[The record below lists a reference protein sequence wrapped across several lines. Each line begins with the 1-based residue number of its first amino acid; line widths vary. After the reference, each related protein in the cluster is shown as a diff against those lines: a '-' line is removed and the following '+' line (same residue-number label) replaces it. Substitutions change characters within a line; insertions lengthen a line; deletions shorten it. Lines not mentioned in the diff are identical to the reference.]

1 MNKTN
6 AELSDYLNN
15 FSAGYPSQDFLDV
28 VICPQM
34 PSLSFASSLLG
45 QSAIALGA
53 QNMHYAESGAFT
65 GETSPLVLKELGCSY
80 VILGHSERRT
90 LFGETWD
97 LINKKLVSAIQHGI
111 RPILCI
117 GETLE
122 QREAGT
128 TKTVLAEQFAAACKD
143 IDLSK
148 IDLAYEPVWSI
159 GTGKIPT
166 IEEIED
172 IHKYLRGLLANTQS
186 RILYGGSSNDQNAA
200 SLIQI
205 PEVNGFLV
213 GGAALDPN
221 KFLTMINAITQFCS
235 Q

>member
-1 MNKTN
+1 M
-6 AELSDYLNN
+6 
-15 FSAGYPSQDFLDV
+15 
-28 VICPQM
+28 
-34 PSLSFASSLLG
+34 
-45 QSAIALGA
+45 
-53 QNMHYAESGAFT
+53 
-65 GETSPLVLKELGCSY
+65 
-80 VILGHSERRT
+80 
-90 LFGETWD
+90 
-97 LINKKLVSAIQHGI
+97 
-111 RPILCI
+111 
-117 GETLE
+117 E